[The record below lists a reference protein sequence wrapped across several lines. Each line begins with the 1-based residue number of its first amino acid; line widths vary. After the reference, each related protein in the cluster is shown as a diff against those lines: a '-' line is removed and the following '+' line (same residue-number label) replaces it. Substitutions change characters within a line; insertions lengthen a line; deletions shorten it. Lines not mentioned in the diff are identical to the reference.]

1 MTRTL
6 LYLLTGILAAGSACA
21 HEVRPARLSV
31 SEIDEGRYLVRWV
44 VPAVGRRRLAIDP
57 IFAADCSSSDA
68 GMEAYSAGAS
78 HRTWRIDC
86 SSGLAGTQIEFFNL
100 QSTMVDVLVQIAFL
114 DGREYTGLVR
124 PVSPIFWIPD
134 REETSSVFQSYL
146 VLGVE
151 HILFGWDHLLF
162 VLGLMLLVTDGRR
175 LVWAITG
182 FSVAHSITLA
192 LAMFKFVYVP
202 APPVEAVIA
211 LSIVLLGVEAHR
223 YNRSGELTVAI
234 RSPWLIS
241 IVIGLIHGLGFA
253 GALSDYGLPVYAK
266 LPALL
271 AFNLGVEAGQLAFV
285 AALVLAGR
293 VLRAVDTRLLPR
305 ARMAA
310 MWLVGVCGSYWLV
323 ERLVG
328 LYTLS

>member
-6 LYLLTGILAAGSACA
+6 LCLLAALLATSAARA

-31 SEIDEGRYLVRWV
+31 SEYYEGRYLVRWV
-44 VPAVGRRRLAIDP
+44 VPAVGDRRLAIDP
-57 IFAADCSSSDA
+57 IFSAACASNEIA
-68 GMEAYSAGAS
+68 REAYSAGAAVRS
-78 HRTWRIDC
+78 WPIEC
-86 SSGLAGTQIEFFNL
+86 SSSLAGTQIEFSNL
-100 QSTMVDVLVQIAFL
+100 QSTMIDVLVQISFL

-124 PVSPIFWIPD
+124 PDSPVFQIPI
-134 REETSSVFQSYL
+134 RENAFSVFQSYL
-146 VLGVE
+146 ALGVE

-162 VLGLMLLVTDGRR
+162 VLGLMLLVTNGRR
-175 LVWAITG
+175 LIWAITG

-192 LAMFKFVYVP
+192 LAMFNVIYVP

-223 YNRSGELTVAI
+223 YNRSGETTIAI

-241 IVIGLIHGLGFA
+241 CVIGLIHGLGFA

-285 AALVLAGR
+285 TTLALAAAL
-293 VLRAVDTRLLPR
+293 LRTMNARLLPR
-305 ARMAA
+305 ARLAA
-310 MWLVGVCGSYWLV
+310 VWLVGICGSYWLV

-328 LYTLS
+328 LYNLS